1 MKAKKETRIF
11 CVLLIFSL
19 LFGLC
24 SCYKTEEEYD
34 PSLRIEIEA
43 GEIVYGEE
51 FLENANARFANIVV
65 YLLES
70 YLGSILSEARK
81 EALSTAFSSE
91 AAPLFMKAGIYES
104 EVSAILSEAE
114 KCVML
119 SAAEGFSPAILFSLY
134 ECSLYTVGSL
144 RSGRLAYFAAE
155 RFLSDRIATAE
166 KRYEQYGMSW
176 YLADAERLK
185 ETAAAIREMGE
196 GGFSSAVSI
205 LFFTFSLANQAG
217 AEENKESAFALR
229 EEQLL
234 SLLARQGAFFEA
246 QGIEEADFSA
256 IGALISEMIP
266 DRPVSLSSALSYAL
280 KNENYFSEA
289 ARVLPSLVCLYADV
303 AAALSSSGTDI
314 NGAAIARALLENEE
328 SFRASLEKIERYA
341 MTASERE
348 RAALLSYVSEEMLS
362 AFSSAYPAMDADALI
377 EKIGRLAAEGGSAD
391 ALFADFIS
399 YLNFVMPY
407 IAFVAFGA
415 WE

>member
-1 MKAKKETRIF
+1 M
-11 CVLLIFSL
+11 LFSL
-19 LFGLC
+19 F
-24 SCYKTEEEYD
+24 SCYKTEAEYD

-43 GEIVYGEE
+43 GEIAYSEE
-51 FLENANARFANIVV
+51 FLENANERFANIVT

-70 YLGSILSEARK
+70 YLGSTLSEARK
-81 EALSTAFSSE
+81 EALSAAFSSE
-91 AAPLFMKAGIYES
+91 AAPLFIKAGIYES
-104 EVSAILSEAE
+104 EAAALLSEAE
-114 KCVML
+114 KCVSPKDEGGL
-119 SAAEGFSPAILFSLY
+119 SSSILFSLY

-155 RFLSDRIATAE
+155 RFLSDRIAMAE

-196 GGFSSAVSI
+196 GKFSSAVSI

-246 QGIEEADFSA
+246 QGIGEADFSA

-266 DRPVSLSSALSYAL
+266 DRPVSLASALSYAL

-289 ARVLPSLVCLYADV
+289 ARALPSLVCLYADV

-341 MTASERE
+341 MTATERE
-348 RAALLSYVSEEMLS
+348 RAALLSYVSEEALS
-362 AFSSAYPAMDADALI
+362 AFSLAYPAMDADALI
-377 EKIGRLAAEGGSAD
+377 ERIGRFASEGGSD
-391 ALFADFIS
+391 EALLADFIS

-407 IAFVAFGA
+407 IAFAAFGA
-415 WE
+415 SE

>member
-1 MKAKKETRIF
+1 MKAKKNVRFF
-11 CVLLIFSL
+11 CVLLILSL
-19 LFGLC
+19 LFSLC

-70 YLGSILSEARK
+70 YLGSTLSEARK

-91 AAPLFMKAGIYES
+91 AAPLFIKAGIYES
-104 EVSAILSEAE
+104 EASVILSEAE
-114 KCVML
+114 KCI
-119 SAAEGFSPAILFSLY
+119 SSIETGGEFSSLLFSLY

-196 GGFSSAVSI
+196 GRFSSAVSI

-217 AEENKESAFALR
+217 SEENKESAFALR

-266 DRPVSLSSALSYAL
+266 DRPVSLTSALSYAL

-289 ARVLPSLVCLYADV
+289 ARALPSLVCLYADV
-303 AAALSSSGTDI
+303 AAALSSETDI

-328 SFRASLEKIERYA
+328 GLRASLEKIERYA

-362 AFSSAYPAMDADALI
+362 TFSSAYPAMDADALI
-377 EKIGRLAAEGGSAD
+377 ERIGRLAAEGGSAD

-415 WE
+415 SE

>member
-34 PSLRIEIEA
+34 PSLRLEIEA

-70 YLGSILSEARK
+70 YLGSTLSEARK

-119 SAAEGFSPAILFSLY
+119 SAAEGFSSALLFSLY

-155 RFLSDRIATAE
+155 RFLSDRIAMAE

-196 GGFSSAVSI
+196 GRFSSAVSI

-266 DRPVSLSSALSYAL
+266 DRPVSLTSALSYAL

-303 AAALSSSGTDI
+303 AAALSSETDI

-328 SFRASLEKIERYA
+328 GLRASLEKIERYA

-415 WE
+415 SE

>member
-51 FLENANARFANIVV
+51 FLENANVRFANIVV
-65 YLLES
+65 YLLER
-70 YLGSILSEARK
+70 YLGSTLSEARK

-91 AAPLFMKAGIYES
+91 VAPLFMKAGIYES

-119 SAAEGFSPAILFSLY
+119 AAAEGFSPALLFSLY

-155 RFLSDRIATAE
+155 RFLSDRIAMAE

-196 GGFSSAVSI
+196 EKFSSAVSI
-205 LFFTFSLANQAG
+205 LFFTFSLANRAG

-303 AAALSSSGTDI
+303 AAALSSETDI

-328 SFRASLEKIERYA
+328 GLRASLERIECYA

-391 ALFADFIS
+391 ALLADFIS

-415 WE
+415 SE